1 MFTKSAGFFDKEKDK
16 SFFSV
21 WILDHHLLKKMSYH
35 RILLV
40 MTSPLGQ
47 MAPKFSNYLADIQ
60 AKNPQILYVHLL
72 PSITKWPHSIDKKC
86 QLGAWTREN

>member
-1 MFTKSAGFFDKEKDK
+1 
-16 SFFSV
+16 
-21 WILDHHLLKKMSYH
+21 
-35 RILLV
+35 

-72 PSITKWPHSIDKKC
+72 PSITKWPHSFDKKC